1 LKIIRRGDLEK
12 AEICEGDHT
21 LIIAASGV
29 GQKTCAQER
38 ITEEH
43 FRGGDTIIICPNA
56 KNNVEGGFCQFP
68 ITAKYHLKQLKYQQ
82 EKPQQIPIK
91 YYHPYTPNFPTKKI
105 YNCNIFTLD
114 IKNLDR
120 FTNSFIFES
129 TTETTSISI
138 LNNAITKLKN
148 NEGIVDLLRE
158 IQIKSKS
165 KFKKQDFVFEG
176 VPTSININTILN
188 RYSIFKYNPVFMPSN
203 FGYNLD
209 MLKILRDNKHYHV
222 FDNRFINDSK
232 LKDLTT
238 LYILNE
244 IRKLKPKIK
253 NNVVV
258 VLDELKSFCPNNA
271 MHEYKKILN
280 RLIAELISTLRS
292 LGISFISSSQI
303 YGDIDQSV
311 AQSFN
316 ELLIGKTS
324 ALRDLYEISRVVGL
338 DSSARKEIMELDYNE
353 FILLSN
359 EAFREMTPL
368 TIHLPRHAHQEQG
381 QVFDRMCEQY
391 CPDKMK
397 SHKDIIKNIT
407 KLWKE
412 QLKSS
417 KKEDTTKN

>member
-1 LKIIRRGDLEK
+1 MKIVTKRVKLQTQGHDHMIDLTPK
-12 AEICEGDHT
+12 
-21 LIIAASGV
+21 V
-29 GQKTCAQER
+29 AQ
-38 ITEEH
+38 
-43 FRGGDTIIICPNA
+43 
-56 KNNVEGGFCQFP
+56 
-68 ITAKYHLKQLKYQQ
+68 
-82 EKPQQIPIK
+82 
-91 YYHPYTPNFPTKKI
+91 
-105 YNCNIFTLD
+105 
-114 IKNLDR
+114 
-120 FTNSFIFES
+120 
-129 TTETTSISI
+129 I
-138 LNNAITKLKN
+138 L
-148 NEGIVDLLRE
+148 
-158 IQIKSKS
+158 
-165 KFKKQDFVFEG
+165 
-176 VPTSININTILN
+176 
-188 RYSIFKYNPVFMPSN
+188 
-203 FGYNLD
+203 
-209 MLKILRDNKHYHV
+209 
-222 FDNRFINDSK
+222 NDSK